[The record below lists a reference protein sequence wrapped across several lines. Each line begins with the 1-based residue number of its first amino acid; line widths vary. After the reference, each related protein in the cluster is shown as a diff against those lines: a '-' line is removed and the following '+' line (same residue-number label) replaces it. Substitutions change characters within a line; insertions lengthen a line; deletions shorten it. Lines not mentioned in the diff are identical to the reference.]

1 MVGGMKRKPRQVTMD
16 LGYRDG
22 AFLAALRA
30 MGVQPLVP
38 LGEEALEA
46 EPTWQRRTNNAVQ
59 YQQRQQALAEA
70 RARNAT
76 RLAARGRQGVVAQRQ
91 RTRLEHLIGEGKE
104 HHGLD
109 RADGRGV
116 QRLDQQIKL
125 TAVVQ
130 NLKRLLTALTRRRRG
145 NPVPEPAQGSADLDL
160 RGRLRQKSPPPPVS
174 GVSPRIPKTLLP
186 AEPVLAALSS
196 AGTPTRAPRGF

>member
-30 MGVQPLVP
+30 LGVQPIVP

-46 EPTWQRRTNNAVQ
+46 EPTWQRRTNNAGN

-70 RARNAT
+70 QARNAT

-116 QRLDQQIKL
+116 ERLDQQIKL

-130 NLKRLLTALTRRRRG
+130 NLKRLLCALTRRRRG
-145 NPVPEPAQGSADLDL
+145 SPVPEPARDAAVLDL
-160 RGRLRQKSPPPPVS
+160 RGRLLEEGATPSPLP
-174 GVSPRIPKTLLP
+174 GVSRRIRETLG
-186 AEPVLAALSS
+186 AVEAALPQPWTGRSD
-196 AGTPTRAPRGF
+196 